1 MTKILVIDDD
11 SQILEMVT
19 EFLADA
25 GYEVFGASDGDKG
38 VELFREKSPDLVIT
52 DIIMPGKEG
61 IGTLMD
67 IKNQAPDV
75 KAIAISGGGRV
86 VRASDALK
94 DASFFGAEEIIEK
107 PFSCDNLL
115 ETVKKVLGESNKS

>member
-19 EFLADA
+19 EVLEDA
-25 GYEVFGASDGDKG
+25 GYQVFGASDGDKG
-38 VELFREKSPDLVIT
+38 VELFREKSPDLVVT

-67 IKNQAPDV
+67 IKNYNPDV

-94 DASFFGAEEIIEK
+94 DAEFFGAEEILEK
-107 PFSCDNLL
+107 PFSCDKLL
-115 ETVKKVLGESNKS
+115 ETVQKVLGDNKP